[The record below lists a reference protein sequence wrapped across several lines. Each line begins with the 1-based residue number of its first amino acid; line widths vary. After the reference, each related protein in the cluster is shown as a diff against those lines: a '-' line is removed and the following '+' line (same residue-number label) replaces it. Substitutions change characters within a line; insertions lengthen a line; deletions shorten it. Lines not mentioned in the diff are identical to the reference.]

1 MPGVVLTGKS
11 LKRNG
16 QMKSNRILL
25 LVLLALIIVFG
36 AVAGYLY
43 TANNAENKNQTQLK
57 NNIAKDLATINKG
70 IAQKAD
76 LDKAAADIASQL
88 DAAKAAL
95 ADINFRKAAESIEYD
110 RILYGIAD
118 ASSVRIDG
126 LAAGAPADV
135 KELNN
140 TYQLT
145 KFAVT
150 VEGLSPEVVFS
161 SPEDD
166 ATYIGSVVTKILDFT
181 NKIAVSSDF
190 DTAVIESV
198 NINEP
203 HPMTSEEIQGLI
215 DGINNK
221 IADGIRGQIDA
232 LTSQIQTDNEDTLTQ
247 EQINA
252 LIKTDTDKLVAATL
266 AAKTP
271 DEIKTLVDQAGI
283 ARPTA
288 VITISIWTYKGA

>member
-1 MPGVVLTGKS
+1 MPGVMLTGKS

-25 LVLLALIIVFG
+25 LVFFALIIIFG

-43 TANNAENKNQTQLK
+43 IANNAENKNQTQIK
-57 NNIAKDLATINKG
+57 NNIAKDLVTINKG
-70 IAQKAD
+70 SAQKAD
-76 LDKAAADIASQL
+76 LDQAAADIASQL
-88 DAAKAAL
+88 DSAKAAL
-95 ADINFRKAAESIEYD
+95 ADINFRKAVESIEYD

-118 ASSVRIDG
+118 ASSVRIDS
-126 LAAGAPADV
+126 LAAAPPSDV

-150 VEGLSPEVVFS
+150 VEGLSPDNIFA
-161 SPEDD
+161 SPGDD
-166 ATYIGSVVTKILDFT
+166 TAYIGSVVANILNFT
-181 NKIAVSSDF
+181 NKIAVSPDF

-198 NINEP
+198 NITEP
-203 HPMTSEEIQGLI
+203 RPMAPDEIQGLI

-221 IADGIRGQIDA
+221 IADGIRDQIDA
-232 LTSQIQTDNEDTLTQ
+232 LAQQIQTDNEATLTQ
-247 EQINA
+247 EQIDA
-252 LIKTDTDKLVAATL
+252 LIKTETDKLVAATL

>member
-25 LVLLALIIVFG
+25 LVLLALIIIFG

-43 TANNAENKNQTQLK
+43 TANNTENKNQTQIK
-57 NNIAKDLATINKG
+57 NNIAKDLVTINKG
-70 IAQKAD
+70 ITQKAD

-95 ADINFRKAAESIEYD
+95 ADIHFLKAVESIEYD
-110 RILYGIAD
+110 RIVYDIANT
-118 ASSVRIDG
+118 SNVRIDS
-126 LAAGAPADV
+126 LAATPPSDV

-145 KFAVT
+145 KFAVS
-150 VEGLSPEVVFS
+150 VEGLSPDNIFASTGDDTAYIDTVV
-161 SPEDD
+161 
-166 ATYIGSVVTKILDFT
+166 ANILNFT
-181 NKIAVSSDF
+181 NKIAVSPDF

-198 NINEP
+198 DIKEP
-203 HPMTSEEIQGLI
+203 NPMTPEEIQGLI

-221 IADGIRGQIDA
+221 IADGIRDQIDA
-232 LTSQIQTDNEDTLTQ
+232 LAQQIQTDNEDTLKQ
-247 EQINA
+247 EQIDA
-252 LIKTDTDKLVAATL
+252 LIKTETDKLVAATL

-271 DEIKTLVDQAGI
+271 DEIKMLIDQAGI